1 MVDAIRKYKATPI
14 ISIAVV
20 TKGPVDIAGSKLSF
34 LRIIGTLAP
43 TAVAM
48 VIEQNML
55 KPTTRPSSGIVVPDI
70 YPDAQPT
77 SKP

>member
-20 TKGPVDIAGSKLSF
+20 TKGPVDIAGSKSSF
-34 LRIIGTLAP
+34 FRAIGTLAP

-48 VIEQNML
+48 VIEKNML
-55 KPTTRPSSGIVVPDI
+55 KPTTRPNSGIEVPDI
-70 YPDAQPT
+70 YPEAQPT
-77 SKP
+77 NKP